1 MGLKVYIAV
10 YRSQFAH
17 IIVGTLGKFRAKLV
31 CHMTFVKSRGMDE
44 IVTIYITS
52 SGNFPLLPGLI

>member
-44 IVTIYITS
+44 I
-52 SGNFPLLPGLI
+52 